1 MKLTLPSPTY
11 SATQKASDN
20 FQLEQANR
28 QNHKRDQDVEIGT
41 ANIILTSQ
49 NGSRYQL
56 AIDNSGNLT
65 TTAI

>member
-41 ANIILTSQ
+41 ANIILTSP
-49 NGSRYQL
+49 NGIRYQV